1 MLIQCLS
8 LELMLTD
15 NLLEDLVKKINEYAD
30 KTINRNQPLHCTA
43 MWNSWAEFFIDEIR
57 KFIGLIFSMGLI
69 SMPSNKKYWSK
80 YLLFKNEHFLSF
92 PLISRGRFKSI
103 MQFFNFWEKLLFEND
118 WLSKLRMRLDHLNKV
133 IFDKIT
139 PGKIF

>member
-1 MLIQCLS
+1 MLIQCFS

-57 KFIGLIFSMGLI
+57 KFIGLIFSTGLI
-69 SMPSNKKYWSK
+69 SMPSNKKYWSRD
-80 YLLFKNEHFLSF
+80 LLFKNEHFPSF

-103 MQFFNFWEKLLFEND
+103 MQFFNFKEKLLFEND
-118 WLSKLRMRLDHLNKV
+118 RLRRLWVRLDHLNKV
-133 IFDKIT
+133 IFDKVT